1 MPSNWRAFA
10 ATLHTAFWH
19 SGAAYLVHPQ
29 KPLYYIRIPKAGNT
43 SIGRAFLEA
52 RFQYLP
58 DLSATQVNLLCQA
71 WQQNRFTAS
80 LKHFTGFTLVRH
92 PLHRLVSVY
101 RDFFEFP
108 RDDFFIYQGYLFN
121 ILPQR
126 LSFAD
131 FVQRVVSI
139 PVRLLDGHL
148 MPQHLL
154 IKPFQRP
161 GFNVKI
167 FKLEEPE
174 KWKDFLQAHQL
185 NAFHDNASAFDY
197 NYRQYY
203 TPSVKK
209 KALQLYGSD
218 CRLFGY
224 EQ

>member
-1 MPSNWRAFA
+1 
-10 ATLHTAFWH
+10 
-19 SGAAYLVHPQ
+19 
-29 KPLYYIRIPKAGNT
+29 
-43 SIGRAFLEA
+43 
-52 RFQYLP
+52 
-58 DLSATQVNLLCQA
+58 
-71 WQQNRFTAS
+71 
-80 LKHFTGFTLVRH
+80 
-92 PLHRLVSVY
+92 
-101 RDFFEFP
+101 
-108 RDDFFIYQGYLFN
+108 
-121 ILPQR
+121 
-126 LSFAD
+126 
-131 FVQRVVSI
+131 
-139 PVRLLDGHL
+139 

-154 IKPFQRP
+154 IKPFLRP

-167 FKLEEPE
+167 YKLEEPE